1 MGRYERVSNKD
12 NRGADLL
19 RSGSTQQ
26 AEEGNGEARFIEA
39 RLDKASEKGDGGA
52 DIRRT
57 AVGRKGVEKGLS
69 LNQKKHQNMVLL

>member
-1 MGRYERVSNKD
+1 MGLLDIRERCSKRRSLEMGRYEWVSNKD

-39 RLDKASEKGDGGA
+39 RLDKASEKDDGGA
-52 DIRRT
+52 DLRR
-57 AVGRKGVEKGLS
+57 
-69 LNQKKHQNMVLL
+69 